1 MKPDLNQFEA
11 FIFDLDGTLINSEKY
26 HVEAFAAAVRSQSD
40 YEITEEE
47 GREFFDIHT
56 LAYVPILNERHGLK
70 IDAEAA
76 LEFKREHVEKN
87 FKTEVFS
94 YAVGFYHSWSKR
106 KRIAMASNSPKLFVK
121 NALVSARM
129 IDWFEVVCTADDV
142 AKRKPDP
149 EMYLLTAS
157 LMNLKPEQILVF
169 EDSRAG
175 VEAAKAA
182 GCSVVLM
189 DNGSD
194 RTYDDIEMFLWKDLK

>member
-26 HVEAFAAAVRSQSD
+26 HVAAFADAVKSQSG

-47 GREFFDIHT
+47 GREFFDMNT

-76 LEFKREHVEKN
+76 LEAKRAHVEKN

-129 IDWFEVVCTADDV
+129 IDWFEVVCTANDV
-142 AKRKPDP
+142 EKRKPDP

-189 DNGSD
+189 DNGSG